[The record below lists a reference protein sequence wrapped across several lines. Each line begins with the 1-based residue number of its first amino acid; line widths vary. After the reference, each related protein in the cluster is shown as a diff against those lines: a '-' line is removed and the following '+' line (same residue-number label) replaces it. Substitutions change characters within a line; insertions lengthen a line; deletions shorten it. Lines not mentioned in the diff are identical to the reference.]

1 MGKNE
6 LDFSWGRQKEDRGM
20 STKKRKEEDKGGK
33 SEGDSGT
40 QTIRYDT
47 SGAES
52 FEFRAGDPRVQVRRR
67 TKEEI
72 AEAERQFTIQAH

>member
-1 MGKNE
+1 MTDKKQ
-6 LDFSWGRQKEDRGM
+6 QKQDQ
-20 STKKRKEEDKGGK
+20 GGK
-33 SEGDSGT
+33 GEGDSVT
-40 QTIRYDT
+40 QTMRYDT

-52 FEFRAGDPRVQVRRR
+52 FEFRAGDPRVRLRRR

>member
-1 MGKNE
+1 MTE
-6 LDFSWGRQKEDRGM
+6 
-20 STKKRKEEDKGGK
+20 KKHRKQDKGGK
-33 SEGDSGT
+33 GEGDSVT

-52 FEFRAGDPRVQVRRR
+52 FEFRAGDPRVQLRRR